1 MKKIFSKHLYKE
13 ALRQGLAIGI
23 IFTALFLLFSVI
35 QCIGSFSDIQ
45 MAEKI
50 TDYDRILT
58 IDGSNFN
65 ALYML
70 AFYVMAPLLI
80 FNAFNFLTQRSRS
93 DFYHSIPH
101 TRVCLYF
108 STLAGA
114 LTWMLIAIAVPAL
127 LSLPVYS
134 LMSATSSFLYVNLAS
149 ILLLLFNTL
158 AACLVTAGVATI
170 AVSITGMYFPCVIVF
185 GLILFLP
192 KVLLFIFTH
201 QICSFLPFMTIH
213 SFGIFGSLRYSIPAD
228 ILLSSFT
235 SNDISW
241 WYSNIGAGIYSLCF
255 GILLMGLGLLLF
267 QKRKSEAA
275 GQSAP
280 NTVLQHIYRTAVGL
294 AVSLLPLMLLIN
306 DGFSLAILF
315 LYGLAAIACFAYE
328 LITTRKLRNLK
339 RATVSLAAL
348 VILNIMIFVGIFA
361 SCQIIKGKKIEV
373 IGFRNSEQ
381 LVELS
386 TKTPSYEGLM
396 IKDIVID
403 DAAICKMVE
412 DAYNRTVTNGSTMGS
427 YNSRYYY
434 SDIQLISKTGGK
446 FYRRIAFTQEE
457 YAKIHSYLSTNANY
471 KENYIKMPQ
480 TPESFTA
487 NCVGNREYDQ
497 KIYESLLN
505 EVRDFSFEQ
514 WQSLLGTGNMQD
526 IIAVEKQQY
535 AEDSVSFIEPASMP
549 VYVSG
554 SLGTVTYQSKY
565 MASKSLTPD
574 TYRLILFYKNKKN
587 QEQVENFFQQ
597 FSTYMQISLTMNLS
611 NTSASEQ
618 QYISLDKYDDSSL
631 SVYCNEKD
639 FSTKPGNTDTLL
651 QSLIS
656 RLHAAAE
663 AQGELNLDLPILEL
677 SINAYNYEQHMNASV
692 NTNFYINVTSEEFEA
707 LKQEI
712 LSKTH

>member
-23 IFTALFLLFSVI
+23 IFTALFLMFSVI
-35 QCIGSFSDIQ
+35 QCIGSFNDIQ
-45 MAEKI
+45 MAETI
-50 TDYDRILT
+50 PEYDRILT

-65 ALYML
+65 VLYML

-101 TRVCLYF
+101 TRVCLYL
-108 STLAGA
+108 STLTGA
-114 LTWMLIAIAVPAL
+114 LTWMLIAVAVPAL
-127 LSLPVYS
+127 FSLPIYY
-134 LMSATSSFLYVNLAS
+134 LMSASSSFLYVNLAS

-201 QICSFLPFMTIH
+201 QICSFLPFMTTH

-228 ILLSSFT
+228 ILLSSLT

-241 WYSNIGAGIYSLCF
+241 WDSSIGAGIYSLCF

-315 LYGLAAIACFAYE
+315 LYGLAVIACFAYE

-339 RATVSLAAL
+339 RATVSIAAL
-348 VILNIMIFVGIFA
+348 VLLNIMIFVGIFA
-361 SCQIIKGKKIEV
+361 SCQILKGKKIEV
-373 IGFRNSEQ
+373 AGFRNSEQ
-381 LVELS
+381 LVEIS
-386 TKTPSYEGLM
+386 TDTPTYEGLM

-412 DAYNRTVTNGSTMGS
+412 DAYNRTVANGSTMGS
-427 YNSRYYY
+427 YSYSRYYY
-434 SDIQLISKTGGK
+434 SNIQLISKTGGK
-446 FYRRIAFTQEE
+446 FYRKIAFTQEE
-457 YAKIHSYLSTNANY
+457 YAKIHSYLSTNAHY

-480 TPESFTA
+480 APESFTA

-497 KIYESLLN
+497 KIYETLLN
-505 EVRDFSFEQ
+505 EVKNFSFEQ
-514 WQSLLGTGNMQD
+514 WQSLLGTGNMQE
-526 IIAVEKQQY
+526 IA
-535 AEDSVSFIEPASMP
+535 AEEQKYTQDGISFIEPASIP

-554 SLGTVTYQSKY
+554 ALGTVTYQSKY

-574 TYRLILFYKNKKN
+574 TYGLILFYKNKKN
-587 QEQVENFFQQ
+587 YNQAETFFQQ
-597 FSTYMQISLTMNLS
+597 FNTYMQISLTMNLS
-611 NTSASEQ
+611 NTPASQQ
-618 QYISLDKYDDSSL
+618 QYLSLDKYDDGSL
-631 SVYCNEKD
+631 SVYCNEES
-639 FSTKPGNTDTLL
+639 FSTKPGTLSDTLL
-651 QSLIS
+651 PSLIT
-656 RLHAAAE
+656 RLRTAAE
-663 AQGELNLDLPILEL
+663 TQGEIDLAMPILEL
-677 SINAYNYEQHMNASV
+677 GINAYNYNTNASV
-692 NTNFYINVTSEEFEA
+692 NTNFYINITSEEFEV

>member
-1 MKKIFSKHLYKE
+1 MKKVFSKHLYKE

-23 IFTALFLLFSVI
+23 IFTVLFLMFSVI
-35 QCIGSFSDIQ
+35 QCISTFSDIQ
-45 MAEKI
+45 RAEKI
-50 TDYDRILT
+50 VGYDRILT

-65 ALYML
+65 VLYML

-108 STLAGA
+108 STLSGA
-114 LTWMLIAIAVPAL
+114 LTWMLVAVAVPAL
-127 LSLPVYS
+127 LSLPVYY
-134 LMSATSSFLYVNLAS
+134 LISAASSFLYINLAS

-158 AACLVTAGVATI
+158 AACLVTAGAATI

-201 QICSFLPFMTIH
+201 QICSFLPFMTMH

-228 ILLSSFT
+228 ILLSTFT

-241 WYSNIGAGIYSLCF
+241 WYSSIGAGIYSLCF
-255 GILLMGLGLLLF
+255 GLVLMSLGLLLF
-267 QKRKSEAA
+267 HKRKSEAA

-280 NTVLQHIYRTAVGL
+280 NPVLQHIYRTAVGF

-315 LYGLAAIACFAYE
+315 LYGLAVIACFAYE

-348 VILNIMIFVGIFA
+348 VLLNIMIFVGIFA
-361 SCQIIKGKKIEV
+361 SCQVLKGKKIEV
-373 IGFRNSEQ
+373 SGFRNSEQ
-381 LVELS
+381 LVEIS
-386 TKTPSYEGLM
+386 TETPTYESLM

-412 DAYNRTVTNGSTMGS
+412 DAYNRTVANGNTMGS
-427 YNSRYYY
+427 YSYSRYYY
-434 SDIQLISKTGGK
+434 SDIQLISKTGAK

-457 YAKIHSYLSTNANY
+457 NEKIFAYLSTNTEY
-471 KENYIKMPQ
+471 KESYIKMPQ
-480 TPESFTA
+480 APESFTA
-487 NCVGNREYDQ
+487 NCIGNKEYDN

-505 EVRDFSFEQ
+505 EVKNFSFEQ
-514 WQSLLGTGNMQD
+514 WQSLLGAGNVQEMVQD
-526 IIAVEKQQY
+526 NQKY
-535 AEDSVSFIEPASMP
+535 PEDISFTEPVSMP
-549 VYVSG
+549 IYVSG
-554 SLGTVTYQSKY
+554 ALGTITYQSKY

-574 TYRLILFYKNKKN
+574 TYGLILFYRNKKN
-587 QEQVENFFQQ
+587 FDQVEKFFRE
-597 FSTYMQISLTMNLS
+597 FNSYMQLSLTMNLA
-611 NTSASEQ
+611 NTAANQQ
-618 QYISLDKYDDSSL
+618 QYISIDKYDDNSL
-631 SVYCNEKD
+631 SIYYNEEN
-639 FSTKPGNTDTLL
+639 FTTKSDALSKNLL
-651 QSLIS
+651 QPLFA
-656 RLHAAAE
+656 RLSVAAE
-663 AQGELNLDLPILEL
+663 AQGELDLSLPILEL
-677 SINAYNYEQHMNASV
+677 SINAYNYETNASV
-692 NTNFYINVTSEEFEA
+692 NTNFCINMTSEEFEA

-712 LSKTH
+712 LPKNH